1 MHRASISITAIAL
14 TKNRV
19 YFYVQPPLNAAT
31 GDNSVMTTKT
41 KIISLL
47 VLIALS
53 CSWTTVI
60 AQESR
65 VEMQAGR
72 CSAIF
77 FMLNETH
84 KKNPTWQPIFQE
96 FIGVFENLYVN
107 EKKERTGSGTVDEG
121 TQRRNAVLQE
131 FKDTYTSRVAT
142 LKEEVVLC
150 GAWAE
155 GYRIQGRDYV
165 YVPIIPKLIPAA
177 IRTTYEAF
185 AESGWKKW
193 MSP

>member
-1 MHRASISITAIAL
+1 
-14 TKNRV
+14 
-19 YFYVQPPLNAAT
+19 
-31 GDNSVMTTKT
+31 MTTKA
-41 KIISLL
+41 KIISLS

-53 CSWTTVI
+53 CSWTTAC

-77 FMLNETH
+77 FMLSQTH
-84 KKNPTWQPIFQE
+84 KEDSTWLPVFQE
-96 FIGVFENLYVN
+96 FVGVFENLYVT

-121 TQRRNAVLQE
+121 VQRRNAVLHE
-131 FKDTYTSRVAT
+131 FKDTYTSRVAS

-155 GYRIQGRDYV
+155 GYRLQGKDYV

-177 IRTTYEAF
+177 VRTTYEAF
-185 AESGWKKW
+185 AESGWKQW
-193 MSP
+193 MSR

>member
-1 MHRASISITAIAL
+1 
-14 TKNRV
+14 
-19 YFYVQPPLNAAT
+19 
-31 GDNSVMTTKT
+31 MTTKT
-41 KIISLL
+41 KTKIVSLF

-53 CSWTTVI
+53 CSLTTVA
-60 AQESR
+60 AQETR

-77 FMLNETH
+77 FMLSQTH
-84 KKNPTWQPIFQE
+84 QQDATWLPVFQE
-96 FIGVFENLYVN
+96 FVGVFENLYVT
-107 EKKERTGSGTVDEG
+107 EKKERTGSSTIDEG
-121 TQRRNAVLQE
+121 VQRRNAVLHE
-131 FKDTYTSRVAT
+131 FKDTYTSRVAS

-155 GYRIQGRDYV
+155 GYRIQGKDVV

-177 IRTTYEAF
+177 VRTTYEAF